1 MSEKLEWCDTKTEIT
16 PESFCMIIRT
26 QVVLTLL
33 KDDSSRELLKKMV
46 SGDESI
52 RKDVIKIIIMKHFNN
67 SSDGEIDAMI
77 EDINHTRE
85 RSDGSSDG
93 LKESLD
99 IINNNFREC
108 SNWNLN
114 LHQIWT
120 LSQLFPVGT
129 ALSPDDEIKLFN
141 TIWEAKFPG
150 KTNLT
155 WKEQIEVYKSMKEFL
170 EEIKDLIKKL
180 I

>member
-1 MSEKLEWCDTKTEIT
+1 
-16 PESFCMIIRT
+16 MIIRT

-114 LHQIWT
+114 LHQI
-120 LSQLFPVGT
+120 
-129 ALSPDDEIKLFN
+129 
-141 TIWEAKFPG
+141 
-150 KTNLT
+150 
-155 WKEQIEVYKSMKEFL
+155 
-170 EEIKDLIKKL
+170 
-180 I
+180 